1 MKTVLVV
8 VDVNDGDY
16 IKDVVNI
23 PKETFEKFLPLIE
36 KIKNFKPYK
45 VIDRHGITWAHCNN
59 FPCDDACR
67 EDLGEKTPMELYGI
81 TEAEFEEFR
90 DAFHL
95 WGDDYGLHTIVSIKD
110 VTLGTE
116 WL

>member
-1 MKTVLVV
+1 MKTVLVI

-45 VIDRHGITWAHCNN
+45 VVDRHGITWAHCNN
-59 FPCDDACR
+59 FPCDAACR
-67 EDLGEKTPMELYGI
+67 EDLGEKTPMELYDI
-81 TEAEFEEFR
+81 TEEELYEFR
-90 DAFHL
+90 DTFELFAGEDGF
-95 WGDDYGLHTIVSIKD
+95 HTITRIVEIEIKD
-110 VTLGTE
+110 RLI
-116 WL
+116 

>member
-1 MKTVLVV
+1 MKTILVT

-16 IKDVVNI
+16 INEVVKI
-23 PKETFEKFLPLIE
+23 SEETFDKFLPLIE

-45 VIDRHGITWAHCNN
+45 VVDRHGVTWAHCNN
-59 FPCDDACR
+59 FPCDNACR
-67 EDLGEKTPMELYGI
+67 ENLGEKTPMELYDI

-90 DAFHL
+90 DAFSL
-95 WGDDYGLHTIVSIKD
+95 YGDDYGLHTIVSIRD
-110 VTLGTE
+110 IQLGTV

>member
-1 MKTVLVV
+1 MKTLLVT

-16 IKDVVNI
+16 IKEVVNI

-45 VIDRHGITWAHCNN
+45 VTDRYGITWTHGNN
-59 FPCDDACR
+59 FPCDAACR
-67 EDLGEKTPMELYGI
+67 EDFGEKTPMELYDI

-90 DAFHL
+90 DAFNL
-95 WGDDYGLHTIVSIKD
+95 WGDDSGLHTIVSIREI
-110 VTLGTE
+110 TLGTV

>member
-1 MKTVLVV
+1 MKTLLVT

-16 IKDVVNI
+16 IKEVVNI

-45 VIDRHGITWAHCNN
+45 VIDRYGITYTHCNN
-59 FPCDDACR
+59 FPCDAACR
-67 EDLGEKTPMELYGI
+67 GDLGEKTPMELYDI
-81 TEAEFEEFR
+81 TEDEFEEFR

-95 WGDDYGLHTIVSIKD
+95 WGDGFGLHTIVSIKEI
-110 VTLGTE
+110 TLGTV